1 MHIRAG
7 LELARINPDERQ
19 TAYERVRSDLESQT
33 AERIA
38 LGRLARGFLART
50 GIGADHG
57 VDVDRRGQESHHIIE
72 QQLHALVLEGRTAEH
87 RHDRHRDGRFAD
99 RGDQLVGS
107 DRIGILE
114 ELLHQRIVGRRDFLD
129 QLRAPFGRL
138 GLHVFRNFAVGVVDQ
153 LGLLRI
159 VVQNGP
165 IIYKVYQPGKLVLGA
180 NRQNHRQRVGSET
193 LLDLSAN
200 VQEVGARTVH
210 LVDIAQTGY
219 AVLVGLTPYG
229 LRLGLDAAH
238 GAERSH
244 RSVQHAQR
252 ALHLGREVDVARGI
266 DNIDLVGLVL
276 VVPESGRRGR
286 RDRDAALLLLN
297 HPVHRRGAFVHLAD
311 LVSLASVEKNT
322 FRGRRLTGI
331 DVRHDADISRK
342 S

>member
-1 MHIRAG
+1 MVA
-7 LELARINPDERQ
+7 L
-19 TAYERVRSDLESQT
+19 
-33 AERIA
+33 RIA
-38 LGRLARGFLART
+38 AISSSG
-50 GIGADHG
+50 
-57 VDVDRRGQESHHIIE
+57 
-72 QQLHALVLEGRTAEH
+72 
-87 RHDRHRDGRFAD
+87 
-99 RGDQLVGS
+99 
-107 DRIGILE
+107 

-165 IIYKVYQPGKLVLGA
+165 IIYKVYQPGKLVFGA
-180 NRQNHRQRVGSET
+180 DRQNHRQRVGSET
-193 LLDLSAN
+193 LLDLSTN

-276 VVPESGRRGR
+276 VVPKSGRRGR

-331 DVRHDADISRK
+331 NVRHDADISRK